1 MLFISFSVSHG
12 VPTKRNKFRV
22 VYYNK
27 ACSSA
32 PSDLQTS
39 IPANNI
45 LTHCKIKF

>member
-22 VYYNK
+22 VYYSN